1 MEFLDSVSEASASDR
16 SQLEYVRLE
25 NNAES
30 SIAHTTGKCEQIAYI
45 AGRSNASFS
54 NRPVN
59 VNNPY
64 NDFTI
69 AEWPFSIVHFDQTV
83 DAVNYYFS
91 YTLTPNRKRIIN
103 TNSQP
108 WSDHK
113 YNFCRL

>member
-25 NNAES
+25 NHAGS

-108 WSDHK
+108 
-113 YNFCRL
+113 

>member
-64 NDFTI
+64 ND
-69 AEWPFSIVHFDQTV
+69 
-83 DAVNYYFS
+83 YY
-91 YTLTPNRKRIIN
+91 
-103 TNSQP
+103 
-108 WSDHK
+108 
-113 YNFCRL
+113 C